1 MTRKL
6 KNTKLVYGDRKPSNC
21 YLKQERKVVR
31 IGEEYD
37 RAFWGGKNV
46 LYAEQLLDLALHL

>member
-6 KNTKLVYGDRKPSNC
+6 KNIKLVYGDRKPSNC
-21 YLKQERKVVR
+21 DLRQGRKVVWTGR
-31 IGEEYD
+31 EYD